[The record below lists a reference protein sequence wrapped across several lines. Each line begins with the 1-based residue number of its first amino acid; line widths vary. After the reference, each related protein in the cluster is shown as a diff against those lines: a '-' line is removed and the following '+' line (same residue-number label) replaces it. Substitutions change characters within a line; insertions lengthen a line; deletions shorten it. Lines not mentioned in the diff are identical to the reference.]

1 MGKNKAYYDI
11 INSPRW
17 GELSR
22 KYREKHPFCE
32 ECLKNG
38 IYTPAEAVHHIKPIG
53 SARSM
58 GEAEQLAFDENN
70 LMALCIPC
78 HNQMHKQ
85 LNSHT
90 AKEILKRKDNQVQ
103 MAYDQLFKNTD

>member
-1 MGKNKAYYDI
+1 LSKNKAYYRI
-11 INSPRW
+11 INSPKW

-22 KYREKHPFCE
+22 KYREKHPYCE
-32 ECLKNG
+32 KCLENG
-38 IYTPAEAVHHIKPIG
+38 IYTPVAEVHHIRPIG
-53 SARSM
+53 SASSM
-58 GEAEQLAFDENN
+58 REAEQLAFDESN
-70 LMALCIPC
+70 LMALCISC

-90 AKEILKRKDNQVQ
+90 KEEILKRKDNQAQ

>member
-1 MGKNKAYYDI
+1 MSKNKAYYRI
-11 INSPRW
+11 INSPKW

-22 KYREKHPFCE
+22 RYKEMHPYCEK
-32 ECLKNG
+32 CLENG
-38 IYTPAEAVHHIKPIG
+38 IYTPVAEVHHIRPIG
-53 SARSM
+53 SASSM
-58 GEAEQLAFDENN
+58 REAEQLAFDESN
-70 LMALCIPC
+70 LMALCISC

-90 AKEILKRKDNQVQ
+90 KEEILKRKDNQAQ